1 VKSLTPSKSGTLERF
16 RNPTAFAREIWSPS
30 GPVEWTS
37 QVPDDSSHCS
47 LVTSV
52 LNWMCRRT
60 SKVSA
65 TQSKYLTFSV
75 RGQKGFGYGKSTP

>member
-1 VKSLTPSKSGTLERF
+1 VNSLTPSKSGTLGRF
-16 RNPTAFAREIWSPS
+16 RDPTAVITAFAREIWSPS
-30 GPVEWTS
+30 GPVECTS
-37 QVPDDSSHCS
+37 QVPDDSSHCG

-60 SKVSA
+60 AKVSA

-75 RGQKGFGYGKSTP
+75 HGQ